1 MSRGV
6 RRALFTVA
14 YYWNN
19 QRQIASWVGLLTVP
33 EKCFCK
39 TALSTYLYSRL
50 PLLLIQSTSPSSI
63 LVVCFIPLSCL
74 VAQQTDVSDLM
85 SPSQWKKISKSPPGA
100 RPLVFTYP
108 SRSTSGDAGNRPS
121 VLVIRQLCSVGGYC
135 DLNITCLIFIMSA
148 DQGVL

>member
-85 SPSQWKKISKSPPGA
+85 SPSQWKKSQSPLLAPA
-100 RPLVFTYP
+100 RWY
-108 SRSTSGDAGNRPS
+108 SRTHQDRLPET
-121 VLVIRQLCSVGGYC
+121 LVIGHRFLSSDNSVAWG
-135 DLNITCLIFIMSA
+135 DTVTLTSHASSL
-148 DQGVL
+148 L